1 MGGLRFFFFSSPVG
15 LFLACLLVSQGGGGK
30 LLDAALGQ
38 EGALD
43 GLELRSRLG
52 VLQGG
57 VGGRHG
63 TLGCDKQKHQKTKQN
78 SSGGS
83 DDKCR
88 TGFGFNI
95 VISSDTANVEKI
107 ESKK

>member
-1 MGGLRFFFFSSPVG
+1 MGGGGVGGLRVFFSSPVG

-63 TLGCDKQKHQKTKQN
+63 ALGCDKQKN
-78 SSGGS
+78 SSGS
-83 DDKCR
+83 DDKC
-88 TGFGFNI
+88 
-95 VISSDTANVEKI
+95 
-107 ESKK
+107 